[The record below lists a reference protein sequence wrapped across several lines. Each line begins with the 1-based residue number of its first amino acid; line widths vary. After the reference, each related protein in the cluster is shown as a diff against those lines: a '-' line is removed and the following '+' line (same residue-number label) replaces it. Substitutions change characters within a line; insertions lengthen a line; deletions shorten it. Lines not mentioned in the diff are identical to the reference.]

1 MKTCLIYGHNG
12 LDLDVTLNL
21 RSFYKRLGFK
31 VFFSEKLYD
40 ADLLVVLRAV
50 DNEIDI
56 SSFGYSLV
64 HVYDYG
70 GWDYDA
76 FVNTIDHAITYIF
89 CTSEVKR
96 ARLIEQL
103 HFPKEH
109 VFIALPPVNVHLW
122 SKKIEEV
129 RYKMVHIG
137 NFKPISNDDPI
148 KQLFNEAIIH
158 FKTNVWG
165 MGWNIDKKFYHGKT
179 GLFSV
184 SSIYAKSKF
193 AFGLMYPFQ
202 REVTFSGRFWQ
213 APLNGCSVF
222 SEVGLYTSTI
232 PGVIETDYSIGDLEK
247 KLNHEVDRISIQKE
261 AKEFWINQYKKTLS
275 LVEPTCLILKDRGF
289 NINNFLVYTSL
300 SVNNFLRVAYQRWS
314 VFKIIKK

>member
-21 RSFYKRLGFK
+21 CSFYKRLGFK
-31 VFFSEKLYD
+31 VFFTEKLYE

-50 DNEIDI
+50 DAEIDI
-56 SSFGYSLV
+56 TPFHFSLV

-76 FVNTIDHAITYIF
+76 FVNTINHAITYIF

-96 ARLIEQL
+96 ERLIQHL
-103 HFPKEH
+103 HFPKEQ
-109 VFIALPPVNVHLW
+109 VFVALPPVDVELW
-122 SKKIEEV
+122 SKSLEEV
-129 RYKMVHIG
+129 QYEMVHIG
-137 NFKPISNDDPI
+137 NFKPIGNDDPI

-165 MGWNIDKKFYHGKT
+165 MGWTIDKKFYHGKT

-202 REVTFSGRFWQ
+202 RDVTFSGRFWQ

-222 SEVGLYTSTI
+222 SEVGLYSSKM
-232 PGVIETDYSIGDLEK
+232 PGVIETDYSIEGLDRK
-247 KLNHEVDRISIQKE
+247 IKNKVDRIALQKK
-261 AKEFWINQYKKTLS
+261 ATEFWTKEYEKTLA
-275 LVEPTCLILKDRGF
+275 LVVPTFMIMKDKGF
-289 NINNFLVYTSL
+289 NLNNFCVYSRI
-300 SVNNFLRVAYQRWS
+300 SVINTLRVYYQKWS
-314 VFKIIKK
+314 LFKIIKK